1 MLKIHVLV
9 TTYEALIKDYEEIA
23 EIPWR
28 TIVVDEAHRLR
39 NWRGRPASPPSTSVT
54 VD

>member
-39 NWRGRPASPPSTSVT
+39 NWKGPYPPLAKRKANR
-54 VD
+54 